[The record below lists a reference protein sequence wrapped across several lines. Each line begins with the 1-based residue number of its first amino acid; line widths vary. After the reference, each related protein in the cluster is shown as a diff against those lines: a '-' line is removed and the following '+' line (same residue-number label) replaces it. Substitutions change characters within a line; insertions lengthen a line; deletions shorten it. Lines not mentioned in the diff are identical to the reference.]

1 MASGFSGYKY
11 FLFLNIMRPDTTERV
26 TSTTED
32 LWTVVENATS
42 IMEEPLMGF
51 SAVTRNDYHDY
62 TVPFGEGWGS
72 MMEITAN
79 NPASVVPALTLRD
92 VFMLMT
98 TYPGM
103 VLVGTMTTG
112 GNITNN
118 WQGITV
124 L

>member
-1 MASGFSGYKY
+1 M
-11 FLFLNIMRPDTTERV
+11 NIMRPDTTERV

-42 IMEEPLMGF
+42 IIEELLMGLMGF

-79 NPASVVPALTLRD
+79 NPASVVLALTLRD

>member
-1 MASGFSGYKY
+1 MASGFGGYEE
-11 FLFLNIMRPDTTERV
+11 FLNIMHSDTTERV
-26 TSTTED
+26 TSTFED
-32 LWTVVENATS
+32 LWTLVESATS
-42 IMEEPLMGF
+42 IIEEPLMGF

-72 MMEITAN
+72 MTEITAN